1 MARFRAKHGPL
12 EERAADAIASI
23 LHVDMDAFFVSVELL
38 ERPELRGKPV
48 VVGGRPDQRGV
59 VTAASYEAR
68 KFGVHSAMPLRT
80 AGKLCPQAVFLD
92 GHHEKYGEWSDRVA
106 TILAKFS
113 PIVEMV
119 SIDEAYLDL
128 AGTERLHGPPLAAAD
143 KLLRDHHAHDGASLL
158 RWTWRRRGSSPKSHR
173 IRRSRAGLVWVA
185 PGQEARF
192 LAPLPVRKIPGI
204 GEVTERALRAL
215 GIETVDQLAAVS
227 PEKLEKIFGQW
238 GDALYRKA
246 RGGDSYEFVIDAE
259 PKSISHNHTFGEDT
273 NDTEALHALLSH
285 LSQKA
290 CKRLREAGLATRTLT
305 LTIRYAGFDTHTR
318 AKTLSEP
325 TQLDADIFRVFQ
337 RLFAE
342 HRDMK
347 RKIRLLGVSLG
358 GLTHGGEQL
367 DLLDAERRERLEK
380 LTRATDK
387 LRDRFGFGKV
397 QFGGSLRADGS
408 RNERDDA
415 EMGLRWE
422 EQTSKSRVSRDASH
436 DESEWMPYT
445 SRMSPVTP
453 PSGTATHLRSGGEL
467 SRILAA
473 RQRRSPDRRVVV
485 AVLGRRAS
493 QLWLLHERSRRRRTA
508 CEPARA
514 ASLVRTSSKH
524 CSGRW

>member
-1 MARFRAKHGPL
+1 MPEMARFRAKHGPL
-12 EERAADAIASI
+12 EELAANAVASI

-38 ERPELRGKPV
+38 ERPELRGKAV

-68 KFGVHSAMPLRT
+68 KYGVHSAMPLRT
-80 AGKLCPQAVFLD
+80 AGKLCPHAVFLD
-92 GHHEKYGEWSDRVA
+92 GHHEKYGVWSDRVA

-143 KLLRDHHAHDGASLL
+143 KLLRTITNATALPCSAGLATTRLVAKVASDQAKP
-158 RWTWRRRGSSPKSHR
+158 R
-173 IRRSRAGLVWVA
+173 GLVWVA

-204 GEVTERALRAL
+204 GEVTERALRTL
-215 GIETVDQLAAVS
+215 SIQTVEQLAAI
-227 PEKLEKIFGQW
+227 PQEKLEKVFGQW

-273 NDTEALHALLSH
+273 NDTDALHALLSH

-325 TQLDADIFRVFQ
+325 TRLDADIFSVFQ
-337 RLFAE
+337 TLFTE
-342 HRDMK
+342 HRDIK
-347 RKIRLLGVSLG
+347 RKIRLLGVALS

-367 DLLDAERRERLEK
+367 DLLEADRRERLEK

-408 RNERDDA
+408 KNER
-415 EMGLRWE
+415 E
-422 EQTSKSRVSRDASH
+422 E
-436 DESEWMPYT
+436 
-445 SRMSPVTP
+445 
-453 PSGTATHLRSGGEL
+453 
-467 SRILAA
+467 
-473 RQRRSPDRRVVV
+473 
-485 AVLGRRAS
+485 
-493 QLWLLHERSRRRRTA
+493 
-508 CEPARA
+508 
-514 ASLVRTSSKH
+514 
-524 CSGRW
+524 

>member
-1 MARFRAKHGPL
+1 MPELARFRAKHGLP
-12 EERAADAIASI
+12 EEPAADRSASI

-68 KFGVHSAMPLRT
+68 KYGVHSAMPLRN
-80 AGKLCPQAVFLD
+80 AGRLCPQAVFLD

-143 KLLRDHHAHDGASLL
+143 KLLRTITETTELPCS
-158 RWTWRRRGSSPKSHR
+158 
-173 IRRSRAGLVWVA
+173 AGLATTRLVAKVASDQAKPRGLLWVA

-215 GIETVDQLAAVS
+215 GIETVEQLAAIS
-227 PEKLEKIFGQW
+227 QDRLEKVFGQW

-246 RGGDSYEFVIDAE
+246 RGGDSYEFIIDAE

-273 NDTEALHALLSH
+273 NDTDALDALLSH

-290 CKRLREAGLATRTLT
+290 CKRLRESRLATRTLT

-325 TQLDADIFRVFQ
+325 TRLDADIFRVFHA
-337 RLFAE
+337 LFAE
-342 HRDMK
+342 HRDRK
-347 RKIRLLGVSLG
+347 RKIRLLGVSLS
-358 GLTHGGEQL
+358 GLTHGAEQL

-380 LTRATDK
+380 LTRATDT

-397 QFGGSLRADGS
+397 QFGGSLRRDGS
-408 RNERDDA
+408 SNDR
-415 EMGLRWE
+415 E
-422 EQTSKSRVSRDASH
+422 E
-436 DESEWMPYT
+436 
-445 SRMSPVTP
+445 
-453 PSGTATHLRSGGEL
+453 
-467 SRILAA
+467 
-473 RQRRSPDRRVVV
+473 
-485 AVLGRRAS
+485 
-493 QLWLLHERSRRRRTA
+493 
-508 CEPARA
+508 
-514 ASLVRTSSKH
+514 
-524 CSGRW
+524 